1 MNFKNPFSN
10 MLVEGEK
17 SSFSSI
23 LEFQILSIPDVFMI
37 TARILPL
44 NHRCL

>member
-1 MNFKNPFSN
+1 MNLKNPFSN

-17 SSFSSI
+17 SSFSI
-23 LEFQILSIPDVFMI
+23 FEFQILSIPDVFMI